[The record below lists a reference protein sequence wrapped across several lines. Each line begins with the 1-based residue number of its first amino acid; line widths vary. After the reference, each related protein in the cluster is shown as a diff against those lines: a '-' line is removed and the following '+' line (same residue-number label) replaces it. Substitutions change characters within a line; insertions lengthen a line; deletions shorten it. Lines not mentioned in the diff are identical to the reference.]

1 MWSWSGSKLS
11 RDFTS
16 ADPTFIPAASN
27 RHLLSPISRTCSRCS
42 ASPLEEAQE
51 GTVNLM
57 VAGERKSRRGDRSG
71 GQAATAAPVT
81 AAQTSKALAR
91 AARYWSAVT

>member
-1 MWSWSGSKLS
+1 MPDAVVQPMIEPDAEQML
-11 RDFTS
+11 
-16 ADPTFIPAASN
+16 
-27 RHLLSPISRTCSRCS
+27 RHVEHLFGGYLD
-42 ASPLEEAQE
+42 

-57 VAGERKSRRGDRSG
+57 VVDERKSRRGGSG
-71 GQAATAAPVT
+71 GQAAAPAPVT

>member
-1 MWSWSGSKLS
+1 MKDNRGPEYGPCKAA
-11 RDFTS
+11 
-16 ADPTFIPAASN
+16 ADPQINEIERNEHAEDQQRSKRRSGCAFG
-27 RHLLSPISRTCSRCS
+27 
-42 ASPLEEAQE
+42 

-57 VAGERKSRRGDRSG
+57 VAGERIRRGGRSG

-91 AARYWSAVT
+91 LARYWSAVT